1 MNFTPKGIITALIT
15 PTDRAGNL
23 KEPSTRKLLKYVIEG
38 GVHGLFPLSTNGE
51 FYALDFHT
59 KIRMSEI
66 TVEEAGGRIPVYMG
80 AASNTTR
87 ESVELA
93 KAAEKL
99 GADAVTV
106 LTPSFIKLND
116 NELYNHYA
124 RIAAA
129 TNLPVFM
136 HSFPARTG
144 ILISSHVVSRLSE
157 IDNIR
162 GIKDGSGNLD
172 ITEQYIRC
180 SRNNFSVLA
189 GNDMLILATL
199 VYGGVGAMSAS
210 ANIAPRLVASIYD
223 HYAAGDLEKAR
234 EAQSTLGPLR
244 RAFSLGSIPV
254 AMLKEAAAL
263 IAPDSGSPVAPVEG
277 LTDDERGKLKE
288 VLKALGL

>member
-1 MNFTPKGIITALIT
+1 MDLSPKGIITALIT
-15 PTDRAGNL
+15 PTDSKGKL
-23 KEPSTRKLLKYVIEG
+23 KEKAARKLIKYVIEG

-80 AASNTTR
+80 IASNTTR
-87 ESVELA
+87 ESIELA

-99 GADAVTV
+99 GADAVTL

-144 ILISSHVVSRLSE
+144 ILISPHVVSRLSD
-157 IDNIR
+157 IDNIM

-172 ITEQYIRC
+172 ITEQYIKF
-180 SRNNFSVLA
+180 SRNDFAVLA

-210 ANIAPRLVASIYD
+210 ANIAPKLAASIYE
-223 HYAAGDLEKAR
+223 HYMAGDLEASR
-234 EAQSTLGPLR
+234 EAQSKLGPLR
-244 RAFSLGSIPV
+244 RAFSLGSIPT

-263 IAPDSGSPVAPVEG
+263 IGLDSGSPVAPVEG
-277 LTDDERGKLKE
+277 LTDDERVKLKE
-288 VLKALGL
+288 VLNELGL

>member
-1 MNFTPKGIITALIT
+1 MDFKPMGIITALIT
-15 PTDRAGNL
+15 PTYSKGKL
-23 KEPSTRKLLKYVIEG
+23 KENAARKLIKYVIEG

-59 KIRMSEI
+59 KIKMSEI

-80 AASNTTR
+80 IASNTTR

-93 KAAEKL
+93 KSAEKL
-99 GADAVTV
+99 GADAVTL

-136 HSFPARTG
+136 HSFPGRTG
-144 ILISSHVVSRLSE
+144 ILISPQVASRLSE
-157 IDNIR
+157 IDNIK
-162 GIKDGSGNLD
+162 GIKDGSGNLG
-172 ITEQYIRC
+172 ITEQYIKC
-180 SRNNFSVLA
+180 SRNNFAVLA

-210 ANIAPRLVASIYD
+210 ANIAPRLVTSIYE
-223 HYAAGDLEKAR
+223 HYVAGDLKASR
-234 EAQSTLGPLR
+234 EAQSKLGPLR
-244 RAFSLGSIPV
+244 RAFSLGSIPT

-263 IAPDSGSPVAPVEG
+263 IDLDSGSPVAPVEG

-288 VLKALGL
+288 VLNELGL